1 MSSMHGS
8 GTDCYIYLR
17 SMQDNVSH
25 QIFYIS
31 TLEVTNH
38 HSMQAPE
45 QIPIYSAMT
54 SKTYKDKSQGLAD
67 DWTGSELE
75 KAEES

>member
-17 SMQDNVSH
+17 SMQDNVSQH
-25 QIFYIS
+25 RFHNSSIS
-31 TLEVTNH
+31 LLTTNV
-38 HSMQAPE
+38 QAPE

-54 SKTYKDKSQGLAD
+54 SKTYKDKSQDLAD
-67 DWTGSELE
+67 DWTGSEVE
-75 KAEES
+75 KEEEN